1 MNGVD
6 KPGSVKA
13 QIVKAI
19 KAMLN
24 STQYINQV
32 SKVKTYYLIIMHF
45 LYLIN

>member
-24 STQYINQV
+24 SVQYLSQV
-32 SKVKTYYLIIMHF
+32 VLVSPENLF
-45 LYLIN
+45 LT